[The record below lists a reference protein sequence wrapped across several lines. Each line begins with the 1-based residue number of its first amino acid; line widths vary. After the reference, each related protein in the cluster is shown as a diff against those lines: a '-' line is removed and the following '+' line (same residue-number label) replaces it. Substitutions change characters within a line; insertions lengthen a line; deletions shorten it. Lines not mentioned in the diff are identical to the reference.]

1 MRLFPNTKI
10 SLARKCQFLFGAAV
24 LIIIG
29 ASLIIPAIRM
39 NDLTRE
45 QYLRM
50 AKESATV
57 ATMETDLLGQD
68 WEVAQ
73 ESINRN
79 WPRLR
84 KRFGADELAAMP
96 PRLFPVEQ
104 AQTLEMV
111 GKGEGFLTH
120 TIAELQRDSD
130 AIYRFKLEHYD
141 DGKVEVRL
149 AMGIREVSGDPGAG
163 KLKGLIEVRVP
174 IPAEHALLNIGVLVA
189 SLALGAFLAVLVFYW
204 VTQKVLLSPVRK
216 LRRIAEK
223 VTLGEMSARSVIE
236 TGDEF
241 EELGTAFNDMLGH
254 LQHSQEQLRK
264 TNRSLDTRLGELAET
279 NVALFESNRVK
290 SEFIANVSHELR
302 TPLVSIIGFAELLAE
317 AGDGKSIDPNRL
329 TRYAGNILTSG
340 RSLLDIINDL
350 LDLAKIEAGKFELHL
365 KTFELKDLCTNLIDF
380 MTPVADK
387 GELELALHIDSNL
400 PPMHSDSGRLHQ
412 ILYNLLSNA
421 IKFTPRGGSVDL
433 IVQPAGDDSILFS
446 VKDTGVGI
454 PQAQL
459 ETVFEKF
466 RQMDSSVTR
475 EYSGTGLG
483 LAITRELCE
492 MLGGSIAVESA
503 EGVGSTF
510 TATLPLEANA
520 NPAPPLV
527 NLT

>member
-68 WEVAQ
+68 WQAAQ

-84 KRFGADELAAMP
+84 KRFGADELAAVP
-96 PRLFPVEQ
+96 PRFFPIEEAQ
-104 AQTLEMV
+104 ARELI

-120 TIAELQRDSD
+120 AIAELQRDSA
-130 AIYRFKLEHYD
+130 AIYRYKLEHYD
-141 DGKVEVRL
+141 DGRSEIRL
-149 AMGIREVSGDPGAG
+149 AMAVREAGGDPGTE
-163 KLKGLIEVRVP
+163 KLKGLIEVHIP
-174 IPAEHALLNIGVLVA
+174 IPSEHALLNLGVLVA
-189 SLALGAFLAVLVFYW
+189 SLSLGAFLAVLVFYW

-223 VTLGEMSARSVIE
+223 VTLGEMGARSLIE

-241 EELGTAFNDMLGH
+241 EELGTAFNEMLGH
-254 LQHSQEQLRK
+254 LQDSQEKLSR

-279 NVALFESNRVK
+279 NVALYESNRVK

-302 TPLVSIIGFAELLAE
+302 TPLVSIIGFAELLTE
-317 AGDGKSIDPNRL
+317 AGDGKSIDPSRL
-329 TRYAGNILTSG
+329 SRYAGNILTSG

-350 LDLAKIEAGKFELHL
+350 LDLAKIEAGRFELHIS
-365 KTFELKDLCTNLIDF
+365 TFELNDLCTKLIDF

-387 GELELALHIDSNL
+387 GELTLSLHIDEGL
-400 PPMHSDSGRLHQ
+400 PSMTSDSGRLHQ

-421 IKFTPRGGSVDL
+421 IKFTPKGGSVDL
-433 IVQPAGDDSILFS
+433 V
-446 VKDTGVGI
+446 VKKSGEDMVTFAVNDTGVGI
-454 PQAQL
+454 PEAQQAS
-459 ETVFEKF
+459 VFEKF
-466 RQMDSSVTR
+466 KQMDSSMTR

-492 MLGGSIAVESA
+492 MLGGTIELEST

-510 TATLPLEANA
+510 TAKLPLKTTSTAA
-520 NPAPPLV
+520 APLV

>member
-1 MRLFPNTKI
+1 MRLLPNSKI

-45 QYLRM
+45 QYLRL

-57 ATMETDLLGQD
+57 AIMETDLLGQD
-68 WEVAQ
+68 WQVAQ

-84 KRFGADELAAMP
+84 KRFGADELAAAP
-96 PRLFPVEQ
+96 PRLFPIEEAQ
-104 AQTLEMV
+104 ALELI

-120 TIAELQRDSD
+120 AIAELQRDAE
-130 AIYRFKLEHYD
+130 AIYRYKLEHLD
-141 DGKVEVRL
+141 DGRTEVRL
-149 AMGIREVSGDPGAG
+149 AMAVREASGIPGTE
-163 KLKGLIEVRVP
+163 KLRGLIEVHIP
-174 IPAEHALLNIGVLVA
+174 IPAEHALLNFGVLVA

-241 EELGTAFNDMLGH
+241 EELGTAFNEMLGH
-254 LQHSQEQLRK
+254 LQESQDQLSK

-302 TPLVSIIGFAELLAE
+302 TPLVSIIGFAELLSE
-317 AGDGKSIDPNRL
+317 AGDGKSIDPSRL
-329 TRYAGNILTSG
+329 SRYAGNILTSG

-350 LDLAKIEAGKFELHL
+350 LDLAKIEAGKFELHIN
-365 KTFELKDLCTNLIDF
+365 TFELSDLCTKLIDF

-387 GELELALHIDSNL
+387 GALALNLHIEPDL
-400 PPMHSDSGRLHQ
+400 PSMSSDSGRLHQ

-421 IKFTPRGGSVDL
+421 IKFTPKGGSIDL
-433 IVQPAGDDSILFS
+433 IVSKSGDQMVSLA

-454 PQAQL
+454 PEAQQRN
-459 ETVFEKF
+459 VFEKF
-466 RQMDSSVTR
+466 RQMDSSMTR

-492 MLGGSIAVESA
+492 MLGGSIELESTV
-503 EGVGSTF
+503 GVGSIF
-510 TATLPLEANA
+510 TATLPLKTSATTT
-520 NPAPPLV
+520 APMV